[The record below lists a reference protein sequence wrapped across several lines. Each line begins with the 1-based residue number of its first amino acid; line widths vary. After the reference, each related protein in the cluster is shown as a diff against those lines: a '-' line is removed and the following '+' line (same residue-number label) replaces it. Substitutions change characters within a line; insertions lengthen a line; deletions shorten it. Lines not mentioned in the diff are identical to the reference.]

1 MSHPHDPTFEQCVTF
16 NKLNTINKLLIYN
29 REFVWFLMQRLN
41 SSLTFFYIL
50 FLVYHFLGCY
60 GLPLFVMVFC
70 YAKIFITLATRA
82 KINSG
87 IQRLGSNTDI
97 QMYEISKKSEFDSLK
112 VSNNERNN
120 SLRTDYNNDL
130 LQTSDITNKLRAN
143 SMDLRKSNFF
153 ENSQN
158 TKFIVNRIILKT
170 KI

>member
-1 MSHPHDPTFEQCVTF
+1 M
-16 NKLNTINKLLIYN
+16 
-29 REFVWFLMQRLN
+29 WFLIQRLN
-41 SSLTFFYIL
+41 WSLTLFYIL

-60 GLPLFVMVFC
+60 GLPLVVMVFC

-97 QMYEISKKSEFDSLK
+97 HMHEISKKSELDSLK

-120 SLRTDYNNDL
+120 SLRTDYNTDL
-130 LQTSDITNKLRAN
+130 LQTSDNTNKRRSN
-143 SMDLRKSNFF
+143 SKDLRKSNFF
-153 ENSQN
+153 ENFQN
-158 TKFIVNRIILKT
+158 TKFIVKRFILKT